1 MMYSILISFIFS
13 YVAVLASLLIR
24 LPNKLNSLPW
34 TPVTPMNN
42 AEIKQR
48 ITSNILYFRIGIKY
62 IIAKIIAELWNIAA
76 NNTVDRNLI
85 N

>member
-1 MMYSILISFIFS
+1 
-13 YVAVLASLLIR
+13 
-24 LPNKLNSLPW
+24 
-34 TPVTPMNN
+34 MNN

-48 ITSNILYFRIGIKY
+48 NTSNILYFRIGIKY